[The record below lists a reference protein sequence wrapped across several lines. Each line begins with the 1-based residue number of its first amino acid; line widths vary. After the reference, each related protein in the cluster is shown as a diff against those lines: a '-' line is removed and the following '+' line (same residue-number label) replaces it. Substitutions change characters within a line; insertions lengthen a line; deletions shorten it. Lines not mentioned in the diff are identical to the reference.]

1 MQPLCTTP
9 VWNRPSARGSL
20 HQRPDFHTAAGLA
33 EQCDVFRVAA
43 EVCDIFV
50 NPLQSCDH
58 IGVAG
63 VAGIL
68 IFLAE
73 RGKIE
78 IAEDIEDGG

>member
-1 MQPLCTTP
+1 MTAMQ
-9 VWNRPSARGSL
+9 SL
-20 HQRPDFHTAAGLA
+20 SIRSPDTATGMA

-73 RGKIE
+73 RGKVE
-78 IAEDIEDGG
+78 IAEDIEAVVE